1 MTVVVH
7 LCCHAHAEGSAVIGR
22 RTYYWEFHD
31 YLGPTFLRKDGTPV
45 STPVWIAPDG
55 EDLYFF
61 SDTGAFKVKRVRN
74 NPAVTLQP
82 CDVRGRVKDGAAV
95 VSGPAEVLDHAETPR
110 VRRIVNRKYRV
121 QGTIGTFFSRL
132 RGTEASVGIRIRR
145 A

>member
-1 MTVVVH
+1 MESTESNAQAWTEVGKASYV
-7 LCCHAHAEGSAVIGR
+7 SF
-22 RTYYWEFHD
+22 TSY
-31 YLGPTFLRKDGTPV
+31 RKNGTPV

-82 CDVRGRVKDGAAV
+82 CDVRGRITEGAPL
-95 VSGPAEVLDHAETPR
+95 VSGLAEVLEFSDSPR
-110 VRRIVNRKYRV
+110 VRKIVNRKYRV
-121 QGTIGTFFSRL
+121 MGTLGGFFSRL
-132 RGTEASVGIRIRR
+132 RGAEAAIGIRIRQ

>member
-1 MTVVVH
+1 MEAAKPNEDAWT
-7 LCCHAHAEGSAVIGR
+7 EIGR
-22 RTYYWEFHD
+22 SSYVSFTSYRQ
-31 YLGPTFLRKDGTPV
+31 DGTPV

-82 CDVRGRVKDGAAV
+82 CDVRGRVKDGSPV
-95 VSGPAEVLDHAETPR
+95 ITGLAEVLDHAESPR

-121 QGTIGTFFSRL
+121 MGTIGGFFSRL
-132 RGTEASVGIRIRR
+132 RGAEASIGIRIRKV
-145 A
+145 